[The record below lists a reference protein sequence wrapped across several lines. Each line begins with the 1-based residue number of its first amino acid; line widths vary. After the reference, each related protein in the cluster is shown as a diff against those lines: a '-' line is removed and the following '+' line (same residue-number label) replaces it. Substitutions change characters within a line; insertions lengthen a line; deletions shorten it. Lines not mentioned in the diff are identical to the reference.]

1 MSLEGVRV
9 GSGVIELRR
18 PPEILLPRLNVV
30 GHAPELAGAAGHLAQ
45 VDDGAPLSSCEQV
58 PGPEWMT

>member
-1 MSLEGVRV
+1 M

-18 PPEILLPRLNVV
+18 PPEILLLRLNVV